1 MAVID
6 LLLLRFH
13 DMSIINKPFKYTFN
27 NATLYIVIA
36 NIAVYVFLKMFPGFY
51 LHLAMFPPAMIYNHE
66 YWQVFTYMFVHDY
79 SSLQHIM
86 FNMIGLLMFGIS
98 VEKAIGTKEFCLLY
112 FLSGIFCGIFSF
124 LIYLLSG
131 NLLVVMC
138 GASGCLYAILLAYA
152 VIYPKSVIS
161 IWGVLPVPA
170 PLLVGIYAVIEV
182 VSQIF
187 SLAGGVAHMTHLA
200 GFLFTWFYFIIRMK
214 INPWKVWKNA
224 YQ

>member
-1 MAVID
+1 
-6 LLLLRFH
+6 
-13 DMSIINKPFKYTFN
+13 MSLINRPFRYTFK
-27 NATLYIVIA
+27 NATLFIVLA
-36 NIAVYVFLKMFPGFY
+36 NIFVYVLIKMFPELY
-51 LHLAMFPPAMIYNHE
+51 LRLSLIPLTFLYNHE

-79 SSLQHIM
+79 SSISHIL
-86 FNMIGLLMFGIS
+86 FNMIGLLIFGIS

-112 FLSGIFCGIFSF
+112 FLSGLFCGFFSLVTY
-124 LIYLLSG
+124 LISGSYLVIL
-131 NLLVVMC
+131 C

-170 PLLVGIYAVIEV
+170 PLLVGIYAILEI

-187 SLAGGVAHMTHLA
+187 SLQGGVAHMTHLA
-200 GFLFTWFYFIIRMK
+200 GFIFTWIYFLIRMK

-224 YQ
+224 YK